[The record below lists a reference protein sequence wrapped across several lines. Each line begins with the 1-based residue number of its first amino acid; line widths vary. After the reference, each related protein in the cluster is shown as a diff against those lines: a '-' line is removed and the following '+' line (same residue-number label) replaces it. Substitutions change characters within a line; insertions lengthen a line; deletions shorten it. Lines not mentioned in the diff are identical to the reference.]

1 MFSKINFT
9 YKKSPQ
15 NSQSYLILRE
25 QLIKQKIRENEKKS
39 LINCISLQN
48 KVDSKKVQNTSNT
61 FEQSREK
68 FVNNDDN
75 NTRFEIKL
83 NAVSNLNT
91 EMIDSVFEDTIILT
105 DEQIHDIQENS
116 KNSQTS
122 LYTKA
127 YPNKLQ
133 NTSDTFEQ
141 SREKIDYHDDNNTR
155 FEIKLNAASNLNTGM
170 IDSVFEDKIIL
181 TDKQIYDIQQ
191 NVKNSQTGL
200 YTKAD
205 PNKLQNTKDI
215 FEQSREK
222 FVNDDNPRFVIKLN
236 DAFNLNTGMID
247 SVFEDKFI
255 LTDEQNI
262 TNSQTSLYTK
272 ADPNKLN
279 KLQNTNNTFEESGG
293 KIDYHDANTRFEIKL
308 SDVSNINTELIDS
321 VQVVYSKEIFEQYR
335 AKFDYYDS
343 KTRFEI
349 KLNDNSNI
357 NTEMIDSVFENK
369 FTLIDQQIYEN
380 QQNIKN
386 SQTGLC
392 IKADPN
398 KLLNTR
404 DIIEQSREK
413 LIINSIDNE
422 NEERIIN
429 SQTSLHIK
437 PDPNK
442 LPNTIEKIYDNY
454 NNDNYNND
462 ISIKLKDIS
471 SIKIEMLAFSFIE
484 KTFENVY
491 SEMADNTPLP
501 FNVGRIHKRGIQIIN
516 HVYQSKYEYGKENSS
531 GLGDFLRGCYFILEF
546 CETYNFQFKIIFNN
560 CISKFLLIETHDL
573 ERFDNVLKG
582 ISVCKNNNFRE
593 FVVKNNDIIKDQL
606 KDNKNI
612 MSDFVDYV
620 AKLPQYSGNVFT
632 YCIAFPINEIPEK
645 NKEYMRKF
653 LEPTNEMQLTINQT
667 LDDLNITSK
676 QYIVI
681 HIRAGDSYLK
691 EENDTFTNGYI
702 YNLINNIKNVL
713 NIDDNYLLIAD
724 SNDVKKIIQKYFPNF
739 KTVMNPITHFG
750 EGVVLDEEKVKN
762 TMIDFYL
769 LSHSK
774 SIFSYSAYKH
784 GSGFSYWC
792 AKTFNIPYVCKY
804 VQ

>member
-1 MFSKINFT
+1 
-9 YKKSPQ
+9 
-15 NSQSYLILRE
+15 
-25 QLIKQKIRENEKKS
+25 
-39 LINCISLQN
+39 
-48 KVDSKKVQNTSNT
+48 
-61 FEQSREK
+61 
-68 FVNNDDN
+68 
-75 NTRFEIKL
+75 
-83 NAVSNLNT
+83 
-91 EMIDSVFEDTIILT
+91 MIDSVFEDKIILT

-155 FEIKLNAASNLNTGM
+155 FEIKLNATSNLNTGM
-170 IDSVFEDKIIL
+170 IDSVFEDTIIL

-205 PNKLQNTKDI
+205 PNKLQNT
-215 FEQSREK
+215 
-222 FVNDDNPRFVIKLN
+222 
-236 DAFNLNTGMID
+236 
-247 SVFEDKFI
+247 
-255 LTDEQNI
+255 
-262 TNSQTSLYTK
+262 
-272 ADPNKLN
+272 
-279 KLQNTNNTFEESGG
+279 
-293 KIDYHDANTRFEIKL
+293 
-308 SDVSNINTELIDS
+308 
-321 VQVVYSKEIFEQYR
+321 
-335 AKFDYYDS
+335 
-343 KTRFEI
+343 
-349 KLNDNSNI
+349 
-357 NTEMIDSVFENK
+357 
-369 FTLIDQQIYEN
+369 
-380 QQNIKN
+380 
-386 SQTGLC
+386 
-392 IKADPN
+392 
-398 KLLNTR
+398 
-404 DIIEQSREK
+404 
-413 LIINSIDNE
+413 
-422 NEERIIN
+422 
-429 SQTSLHIK
+429 
-437 PDPNK
+437 
-442 LPNTIEKIYDNY
+442 IEKIYDNY

-462 ISIKLKDIS
+462 SYNNDNYNNDISIKLKDTS
-471 SIKIEMLAFSFIE
+471 SIKIEMLAFSFIA
-484 KTFENVY
+484 KTFKNVY
-491 SEMADNTPLP
+491 SEMDDNTPLP
-501 FNVGRIHKRGIQIIN
+501 FNVDRIRKRGIQIIN

-546 CETYNFQFKIIFNN
+546 CETYNFQLKIIFNN

-582 ISVCKNNNFRE
+582 IKVCRNNNFRE

-606 KDNKNI
+606 KDNHNI
-612 MSDFVDYV
+612 MSEFVDYV

-632 YCIAFPINEIPEK
+632 YCYAFPINEIPEK

-667 LDDLNITSK
+667 LHDLNISSK

-691 EENDTFTNGYI
+691 EEKDTFTNGYI
-702 YNLINNIKNVL
+702 HNLINNIKNVL

-724 SNDVKKIIQKYFPNF
+724 SNDVKKIIQNYFPNF
-739 KTVMNPITHFG
+739 KTLMNPITHFG
-750 EGVVLDEEKVKN
+750 EGVVLEEEKVKN

-774 SIFSYSAYKH
+774 SIFSYSVNKH